1 MNTQTQTQVA
11 AVSRPSLVTKFA
23 SKYNVDPRKMLDT
36 LKATAFKQRDSMPPI
51 SDEQMMALLI
61 VADQYGLNPFTKEI
75 YAYPDKN
82 NGIVPVVGVDGW
94 SRIMNEHPQMD
105 GLEFNYSDETV
116 AHKGKTCN
124 AWIEC
129 VIHRKDRS
137 RPIVV
142 RERFEEVVRSVN
154 FATPWDSHPNRMH
167 RHKALIQ
174 GARIAFGFTGI
185 YDEDEASRIVEKD
198 ITAESTVINQ
208 TTQAAPASRTEAIK
222 AKARAQ
228 RETAVSQQ
236 ESELTTAAEKAGK
249 PGVTFAQVTEQLN
262 KAKDTD
268 LLDAAADLIG
278 EVADESQREELGRL
292 YQQLREKLGA

>member
-1 MNTQTQTQVA
+1 MNTQTQVA
-11 AVSRPSLVTKFA
+11 AVSRPSLVAKFA
-23 SKYNVDPRKMLDT
+23 NKYSVDPRKMLDT
-36 LKATAFKQRDSMPPI
+36 LKATAFKQRDNMPPI

-116 AHKGKTCN
+116 THKGKTCN
-124 AWIEC
+124 VWIDC

-198 ITAESTVINQ
+198 ITAESTVMNQ
-208 TTQAAPASRTEAIK
+208 TTASAPASRTEAIK

-236 ESELTTAAEKAGK
+236 ESELTAAAEKTGR
-249 PGVTFAQVTEQLN
+249 PGVTFAQVAEQLN
-262 KAKDTD
+262 KAKDVD

-292 YQQLREKLGA
+292 YQQLREKLGD

>member
-1 MNTQTQTQVA
+1 MNTQVA
-11 AVSRPSLVTKFA
+11 AVSKPSLVAKFA

-36 LKATAFKQRDSMPPI
+36 LKATAFKQRDNMPPI

-116 AHKGKTCN
+116 THKGKTCN
-124 AWIEC
+124 VWIDC

-142 RERFEEVVRSVN
+142 RERFEEVVRSVS

-198 ITAESTVINQ
+198 ITVESTVVNQ
-208 TTQAAPASRTEAIK
+208 TTQAPASRTESIK

-228 RETAVSQQ
+228 RESTVNQQ
-236 ESELTTAAEKAGK
+236 ESELTGAAEKPGR

-262 KAKDTD
+262 KAKDVD

-278 EVADESQREELGRL
+278 EVTDESQREELGRL

>member
-1 MNTQTQTQVA
+1 MNTQTQVA
-11 AVSRPSLVTKFA
+11 AVSRPSLVAKFA
-23 SKYNVDPRKMLDT
+23 NKYSVDPRKMLDT
-36 LKATAFKQRDSMPPI
+36 LKATAFKQRDNMPPI

-116 AHKGKTCN
+116 QHKNKTCN
-124 AWIEC
+124 VWIDC
-129 VIHRKDRS
+129 VIYRKDRS

-142 RERFEEVVRSVN
+142 RERFEEVVRSVS

-198 ITAESTVINQ
+198 ITAETTMMNQ
-208 TTQAAPASRTEAIK
+208 PTQAAPASRTEAIK

-228 RETAVSQQ
+228 RETVVSQQ
-236 ESELTTAAEKAGK
+236 ESELTTAAENPGR
-249 PGVTFAQVTEQLN
+249 PGVTFAQVAEQLN
-262 KAKDTD
+262 KAKDVD

-278 EVADESQREELGRL
+278 EIADESQREELGRL
-292 YQQLREKLGA
+292 YQQLREKLGD

>member
-1 MNTQTQTQVA
+1 MNTQTQV
-11 AVSRPSLVTKFA
+11 AVSKPSLVAKFA

-116 AHKGKTCN
+116 THKGKTCN
-124 AWIEC
+124 VWIDC

-142 RERFEEVVRSVN
+142 RERFEEVVRSVS

-198 ITAESTVINQ
+198 ITAESTVMNQ
-208 TTQAAPASRTEAIK
+208 TTQAPASRTEAIK

-228 RETAVSQQ
+228 REATVNQQ
-236 ESELTTAAEKAGK
+236 ETELTAAAEKPGR
-249 PGVTFAQVTEQLN
+249 PGVTFAQVAEQLN
-262 KAKDTD
+262 KAKDAD